1 MGRCPLLI
9 THIRSGHQTTT
20 VTTTSHRSREND
32 CFSGPTGN
40 FDNWHQN
47 KACYCEI
54 NIRDACG
61 EPASPMSQRMGHV
74 LVTGFYGAH
83 YFVGKFVTGVPIEA
97 RYLVVSVCNEL

>member
-9 THIRSGHQTTT
+9 THIRNEHKTTT
-20 VTTTSHRSREND
+20 VTTTRHRSSEND

-40 FDNWHQN
+40 FGKGHQN

-61 EPASPMSQRMGHV
+61 EPAPPMRQRTGHV
-74 LVTGFYGAH
+74 
-83 YFVGKFVTGVPIEA
+83 VGPTNQ
-97 RYLVVSVCNEL
+97 YW